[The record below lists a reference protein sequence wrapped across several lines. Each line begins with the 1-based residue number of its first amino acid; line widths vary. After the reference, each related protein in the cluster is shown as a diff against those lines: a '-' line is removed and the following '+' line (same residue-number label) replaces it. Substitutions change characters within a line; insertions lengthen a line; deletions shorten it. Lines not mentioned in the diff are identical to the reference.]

1 MEKIIIPVEGMTC
14 GGCVKSIERA
24 LLTQSGVKTAQ
35 ASLEAKNVTVDFDAA
50 LIGKAQLESTIQKAG
65 FTIPG

>member
-24 LLTQSGVKTAQ
+24 LLTQSGVTAAQ

-50 LIGKAQLESTIQKAG
+50 TIGKAQLESAIQKAG
-65 FTIPG
+65 FTVPG